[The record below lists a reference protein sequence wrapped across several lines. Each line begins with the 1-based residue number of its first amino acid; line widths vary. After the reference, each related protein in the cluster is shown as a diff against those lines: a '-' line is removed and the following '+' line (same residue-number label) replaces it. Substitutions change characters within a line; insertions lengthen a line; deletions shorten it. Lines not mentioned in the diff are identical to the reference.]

1 MVTERKLTG
10 KIGPELIR
18 AYQAPR
24 PPEGV
29 IEGFRALGDC
39 SGVVSD
45 VMDELGI
52 TGVLSA
58 SLLRPTIPGTSIVG
72 PAFTVRN
79 IAARGNPFEAAQAHA
94 NGMAE
99 FEAHNLAEPGD
110 VIVIDGVPGVSNMG
124 GISSQTGKRQG
135 EAGAIVFG
143 GVRDVAHSR
152 RVGYPIWSTE
162 VTPATGK
169 WRIQTVEL
177 NGEVTIGG
185 VRVAPGDIVIADD
198 TGVCFVPRDRAEEV
212 LTRARAKSAAE
223 AAKCEAIDRGVPV
236 ADLPPS

>member
-1 MVTERKLTG
+1 MVERRLTG
-10 KIGPELIR
+10 KIAAERIR
-18 AYQAPR
+18 AYEVPR
-24 PPEGV
+24 PPEGL

-52 TGVLSA
+52 PGVVGA
-58 SLLRPTIPGTSIVG
+58 STLRPTIPGSVMVG

-79 IAARGNPFEAAQAHA
+79 VVQRNEAYASARQHL

-99 FEAHNLAEPGD
+99 FEAHNLSQPGD
-110 VIVIDGVPGVSNMG
+110 VIMIQGVSGMSNMG

-135 EAGAIVFG
+135 EAGAIIEG
-143 GVRDVAHSR
+143 AIRDVAHSR

-162 VTPATGK
+162 VTPSTGK
-169 WRIQTVEL
+169 WRLQTIEL
-177 NGEVTIGG
+177 NGEVVVCGA
-185 VRVAPGDIVIADD
+185 RVAPGDIVVADD
-198 TGVCFVPRDRAEEV
+198 TGVCFIPRERAAEV
-212 LTRARAKSAAE
+212 LALAEKKAAAE

-236 ADLPPS
+236 WDLPPA